1 MFDAARVESRA
12 VLLVVAVVV
21 LVLRAQPL
29 RAQDSLVSPWLNY
42 TQEDGLASN
51 NVLVVAVGDGEV
63 WFGADSGISR
73 YDGAW
78 RSWSDDADL
87 GSGVLSLTVGDTG
100 TELWAGTAT
109 GAVLSWDGAAWAK
122 IAVLDSPVRAL
133 HHAQSNLWIG
143 TTSGLYVWA
152 SGSPASVAGFDD
164 THVNAIESSQDGDSI
179 WVGTSDGLWLRQ
191 SGRWRAIDEAD
202 GLPGGEVTALWAA
215 ADGPVWAAADGNIAW
230 RHPATGA
237 WEQVDTAPLHTRA
250 RVRITSLTGDGSGSI
265 WGSTEGSGF
274 FRLVARAVNGTL
286 TPRYDLTPQS
296 INHGETSFIHS
307 LAIDAAGTLW
317 MGTVSGV
324 FRSDREMWGREV
336 RAPAGDPSNEIQT
349 MLADDVGNLWIGT
362 RGGGIRLKVAGKAF
376 EGEEIRYGQEDGLPS
391 PYITDLAVD
400 DDGGIWAG
408 TWQGIARLRPG
419 ARAWAQ
425 PVAMDRLPSSHVTV
439 VLARQEQVWIGTGNG
454 LARYNAKTGALHAEE
469 ALAQQFVQDLALDS
483 DQRLWVATEGSGIFV
498 DDGRGGW
505 THYGGESADS
515 PAFLGDSVAA
525 LARDPK
531 VPGAMWVGV
540 NEQGLSYFDGRTWHD
555 MTATARLPS
564 KLFYDLYVDP
574 VDGSLWIGS
583 EGGVTRFDGRTW
595 ETLTF
600 ESVLPATSIYSI
612 FRMEEG
618 IYWFGTREG
627 LTFYRP
633 DRIPPWISI
642 GGISGAA
649 EQISASGWEVERD
662 GKIIVGYEAG
672 DLYTPQTELV
682 ILYRLSAPGQLGAW
696 QVLDRPFLELSDFS
710 EKGDYTVEFQVR
722 DFAFNYSPISSVTF
736 ATEVLPAQVRL
747 PFIGQI
753 RIDYL
758 VTLVVTGVLAL
769 IGFGY
774 MGSEIVQNRRRTQ
787 DAVVRSFNPF
797 ISGEPV
803 RREDMFFGRREL
815 LQKIVDTL
823 HNNSIMIHG
832 ERRIGKTTL
841 LYQLN
846 NHLWGL
852 EDEEYWFVPLY
863 VDLEGT
869 EEDAFFHFLMEEIL
883 HTASNLSGLTP
894 DTQAALNGLRYYR
907 PEYANYTDREFI
919 RDLRDVIKALRT
931 YGEETHPGKHL
942 RLILL
947 MDEMDVFNAYDRL
960 IQQRLRRIFMRDFA
974 ATMGAVI
981 AGIRISKDWGRI
993 ESPWFNLFNEIELKP
1008 FTREQGIELLT
1019 ESVRGFYR
1027 FEPPV
1032 IEFIIE
1038 NAAGRP
1044 HRIQQYGLEA
1054 VGRMLADGRRTITM
1068 EDAVNAHERIQQM
1081 GDSINVGLDGREPT
1095 APAADA
1101 DGDWQ

>member
-12 VLLVVAVVV
+12 VLLVAAAVV
-21 LVLRAQPL
+21 LLLCARPL
-29 RAQDSLVSPWLNY
+29 RAQESLVSPWLNY
-42 TQEDGLASN
+42 TREDGLASN
-51 NVLVVAVGDGEV
+51 NVLVVAVGDGQV
-63 WFGADSGISR
+63 WFGADTGISR

-87 GSGVLSLTVGDTG
+87 GSGVLSLAVGGSG
-100 TELWAGTAT
+100 TELWAGTVT
-109 GAVLSWDGAAWAK
+109 GAVMSWDGAAWEMLTA
-122 IAVLDSPVRAL
+122 LDSPVQAL
-133 HHAQSNLWIG
+133 HYAQGNLWIG
-143 TTSGLYVWA
+143 TTSGLYVWGGDA
-152 SGSPASVAGFDD
+152 PASVAGFDD
-164 THVNAIESSQDGDSI
+164 ASVNVIESSEDGNSI
-179 WVGTSDGLWLRQ
+179 WVGASNGLWLRQ
-191 SGRWRAIDEAD
+191 SGHWRAIDEAD
-202 GLPGGEVTALWAA
+202 GMPAGEVTALWAA

-237 WEQVDTAPLHTRA
+237 WQQVDTAPLHTRA
-250 RVRITSLTGDGSGSI
+250 RVRITSLTGTGSGSI

-274 FRLVARAVNGTL
+274 FRLIARTVNGTL
-286 TPRYDLTPQS
+286 TPRYDLNPQS

-324 FRSDREMWGREV
+324 FRSDRKMWGREL
-336 RAPAGDPSNEIQT
+336 RAPAGGPINEIQA
-349 MLADDVGNLWIGT
+349 MLADDEGNLWIGT
-362 RGGGIRLKVAGKAF
+362 RGGGIRLKVAGTVL
-376 EGEEIRYGQEDGLPS
+376 ERHEVVYSQDDGLPS
-391 PYITDLAVD
+391 PYITDLAADV
-400 DDGGIWAG
+400 DGGIWAG
-408 TWQGIARLRPG
+408 TWQGIALLKPG
-419 ARAWAQ
+419 AKVWSQ
-425 PVAMDRLPSSHVTV
+425 PVAAHRLPSSHVTV
-439 VLARQEQVWIGTGNG
+439 VLARQGQVWIGTGNG
-454 LARYNAKTGALHAEE
+454 LARYDAANGALWAEE
-469 ALAQQFVQDLALDS
+469 VLAQQYVQDLALDS
-483 DQRLWVATEGSGIFV
+483 GQRLWVATEGGGIFV
-498 DDGRGGW
+498 ESGNGGW
-505 THYGGESADS
+505 TRYGRDTEGG
-515 PAFLGDSVAA
+515 PAFPGDSAAA
-525 LARDPK
+525 LAPDPK
-531 VPGAMWVGV
+531 VPGAMWAGI
-540 NEQGLSYFDGRTWHD
+540 NEQGLRYFDGGTWHD

-574 VDGSLWIGS
+574 VDASLWIGG

-595 ETLTF
+595 ETLNV

-612 FRMEEG
+612 IRTGEG
-618 IYWFGTREG
+618 IYWFGTGEG

-633 DRIPPWISI
+633 DGNPPWIAI

-662 GKIIVGYEAG
+662 GKIIIGYEAG
-672 DLYTPQTELV
+672 DLYTPQAELV
-682 ILYRLSAPGQLGAW
+682 ILYRLSAPGQLGQW

-710 EKGDYTVEFQVR
+710 QKGDYTVEFQVR
-722 DFAFNYSPISSVTF
+722 DFAFNYSPVSSVTF

-758 VTLVVTGVLAL
+758 VTLVVTGALAM

-803 RREDMFFGRREL
+803 RREEMFFGRREL

-894 DTQAALNGLRYYR
+894 DAQAALHGLRYYR
-907 PEYANYTDREFI
+907 PEYAHYTDREFI
-919 RDLRDVIKALRT
+919 RDLRDVIKALGA

-947 MDEMDVFNAYDRL
+947 MDEMDVFNAYDQL

-1054 VGRMLADGRRTITM
+1054 VGRMLAGGRRTITM
-1068 EDAVNAHERIQQM
+1068 EDAVYAHERIQQM
-1081 GDSINVGLDGREPT
+1081 GDSINVGLNGSNPL

-1101 DGDWQ
+1101 DAD